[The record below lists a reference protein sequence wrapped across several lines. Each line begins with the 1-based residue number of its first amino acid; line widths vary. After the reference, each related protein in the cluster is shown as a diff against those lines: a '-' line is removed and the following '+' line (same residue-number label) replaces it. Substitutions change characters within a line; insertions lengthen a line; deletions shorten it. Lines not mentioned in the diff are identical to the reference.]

1 MSEKTKILE
10 MLANGQITVEEAS
23 DLLNAISSD
32 STGSTGSSK
41 LVTTASSSQQIKKKA
56 RMIRINV
63 FKENSVDVNVNVPI
77 ALAKFATRFIPDEA
91 KIELNNQ
98 DIDLKEMLELLKQ
111 DDLAEGK
118 LLEVDT
124 IDDGLKVR
132 VLIEVV

>member
-32 STGSTGSSK
+32 SIGSSK
-41 LVTTASSSQQIKKKA
+41 LVTTTSSSQQIKKKA

-63 FKENSVDVNVNVPI
+63 FKEDSVDVNVNVPI

>member
-23 DLLNAISSD
+23 DLLNAISTD
-32 STGSTGSSK
+32 SIGSTGSSK
-41 LVTTASSSQQIKKKA
+41 LVRTTSSSQQIKKKA